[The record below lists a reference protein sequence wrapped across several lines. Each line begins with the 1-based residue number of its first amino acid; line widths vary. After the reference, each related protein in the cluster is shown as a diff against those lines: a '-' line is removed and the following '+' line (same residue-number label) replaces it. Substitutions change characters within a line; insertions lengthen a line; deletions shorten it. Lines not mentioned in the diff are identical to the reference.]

1 MPLSGRAEA
10 FLEMMVVER
19 AASPHTLDAY
29 RRDLEDLAQF
39 LAHAGRPVPDDAAED
54 DLRAYLKH
62 LHAIGMSARTQ
73 GRRLSALRQFYGFL
87 LGEGMRSD
95 DPSLRLDGP
104 RLGKPLPKFLTEEE
118 VSRLL
123 AAARDGD
130 DPAKVARQV
139 ALLEILYATGLR
151 VSELVGLPFAAAS
164 RGQRVLQVMG
174 KGAKE
179 RKVPLTQPALDA
191 IVAWLPHRAAFLPEG
206 QKDSKWLF
214 PSRSAAAGHLTRD
227 GFSRLLAEVAVRA
240 GISPSRV
247 SPHVLRHSFATHLLA
262 HDADLRS
269 VQQMLGHADIAT
281 TEIYTH
287 ILDERL
293 RHLVRTAH
301 PLAGLSL
308 GRSLGRKTRPD

>member
-1 MPLSGRAEA
+1 MSLSGRAEA

-19 AASPHTLDAY
+19 AASRHTLDAY
-29 RRDLEDLAQF
+29 RRDLEDLAAF
-39 LAHAGRPVPDDAAED
+39 LAHGRRPPPDDAAED

-62 LHAIGMSARTQ
+62 LHDIGLSARTAS
-73 GRRLSALRQFYGFL
+73 RRLSALRQFYGFL
-87 LGEGMRSD
+87 LGEGMRGD

-104 RLGKPLPKFLTEEE
+104 RLGRPLPKFLTEEE

-130 DPAKVARQV
+130 DAATVSRRV
-139 ALLEILYATGLR
+139 VLLEILYATGLR
-151 VSELVGLPFAAAS
+151 VSELVGLPLAAVS

-174 KGAKE
+174 KGSKE
-179 RKVPLTQPALDA
+179 RQVPLTQAARAAILD
-191 IVAWLPHRAAFLPEG
+191 WLPHRAAFLPKGKTES
-206 QKDSKWLF
+206 QSRWLF
-214 PSRSAAAGHLTRD
+214 PSATAADGHLTRD
-227 GFSRLLAEVAVRA
+227 GFTRLLAEVAVRA

-287 ILDERL
+287 VLDERL
-293 RHLVRTAH
+293 KRLVNNAH
-301 PLAGLSL
+301 PLAG
-308 GRSLGRKTRPD
+308 RTPERKES

>member
-1 MPLSGRAEA
+1 MSLSGRAEA

-29 RRDLEDLAQF
+29 RRDLEDLAGF
-39 LAHAGRPVPDDAAED
+39 LAHAGRPVADRAGED
-54 DLRAYLKH
+54 DLRAYLAH

-73 GRRLSALRQFYGFL
+73 ARRLSAVRQFYGFL
-87 LGEGMRSD
+87 LGEGMRTD
-95 DPSLRLDGP
+95 DPSLRLDSP
-104 RLGKPLPKFLTEEE
+104 RLGKPLPRFLTEAE

-123 AAARDGD
+123 AAAREPAGED
-130 DPAKVARQV
+130 DAPAQVARRTV
-139 ALLEILYATGLR
+139 LLEILYATGLR
-151 VSELVGLPFAAAS
+151 VSELVSLPLAAVA
-164 RGQRVLQVMG
+164 RGQRILQVMG

-179 RKVPLTQPALDA
+179 RKVPLTEAA
-191 IVAWLPHRAAFLPEG
+191 REAVVAWLPHRAAFLPDG
-206 QKDSKWLF
+206 AKNTKMWLF
-214 PSRSAAAGHLTRD
+214 PSPTAASGHLTRD
-227 GFSRLLAEVAVRA
+227 GFARLLAEVAARA
-240 GISPSRV
+240 GLSPSQV

-293 RHLVRTAH
+293 KSLVQTAH

-308 GRSLGRKTRPD
+308 GRRKD